1 MSMACA
7 ITLNTA
13 TAEQG
18 LIQAGAERGL
28 IQAGARNDPF
38 STDSRGTGGGVGS
51 QLAGWLAGRTG
62 DRSGRV
68 NM

>member
-1 MSMACA
+1 MVTKSNERAERMSMACA

-13 TAEQG
+13 IAGQG

-38 STDSRGTGGGVGS
+38 STDSRGTGGGS
-51 QLAGWLAGRTG
+51 RQSAGWLAGR
-62 DRSGRV
+62 
-68 NM
+68 